1 MKRKMFSITTMASS
15 MTMPT
20 ESVSASSVRLLSV
33 NPMYWTTANAAMIE
47 VGMASAAMA
56 VARMLA
62 RKKNTTIAAMPPP
75 MIKWCFT
82 VSTEASMKI
91 DWSPTT
97 LTS

>member
-1 MKRKMFSITTMASS
+1 M
-15 MTMPT
+15 
-20 ESVSASSVRLLSV
+20 
-33 NPMYWTTANAAMIE
+33 ANATMIE
-47 VGMASAAMA
+47 VGMEVAAIT

-75 MIKWCFT
+75 MIKCSFT

-91 DWSPTT
+91 AWSPTT